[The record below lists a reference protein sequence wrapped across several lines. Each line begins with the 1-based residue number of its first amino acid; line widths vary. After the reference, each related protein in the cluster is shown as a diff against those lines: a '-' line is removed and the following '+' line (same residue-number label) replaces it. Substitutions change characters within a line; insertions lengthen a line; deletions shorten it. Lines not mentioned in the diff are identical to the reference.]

1 MIKRTIADLIY
12 CAVIN
17 AQEAGDLP
25 QFRVNI
31 PDKIPP
37 LSEKE
42 KKRVESFPE
51 FDIVVTGFVTYE
63 DMEKNDAHYTT

>member
-42 KKRVESFPE
+42 KKRV
-51 FDIVVTGFVTYE
+51 
-63 DMEKNDAHYTT
+63 